1 MAEDVAADAS
11 SIKPGEGLE
20 EEVAEAFIEIV
31 AMDADMITLEAE
43 VAAVITVDVMDEDM
57 MIMVLIEAEEPII
70 TVMNEVS
77 ARHREETLVLDYL
90 PVSL

>member
-1 MAEDVAADAS
+1 MAADAS

-20 EEVAEAFIEIV
+20 EDVAVAFIEIV
-31 AMDADMITLEAE
+31 AMDADTITLEVE
-43 VAAVITVDVMDEDM
+43 VVAVITVDVMDEDM

-77 ARHREETLVLDYL
+77 ARHREETLVLDYP

>member
-1 MAEDVAADAS
+1 MAEDAS

-20 EEVAEAFIEIV
+20 EDVAVAFIEIV
-31 AMDADMITLEAE
+31 AMDADTITLEVE

-57 MIMVLIEAEEPII
+57 IMVLTEAEEPII

-77 ARHREETLVLDYL
+77 VRHREEILVLDYP

>member
-1 MAEDVAADAS
+1 VAEDAS

-20 EEVAEAFIEIV
+20 EDVAVAFIEIV
-31 AMDADMITLEAE
+31 AMDADTITLEVE
-43 VAAVITVDVMDEDM
+43 VAAVTTVDVMDEDI
-57 MIMVLIEAEEPII
+57 MIMVLTEAEEPII

-77 ARHREETLVLDYL
+77 VRHREEILVLDYL